1 VVNLSESEQDPDTA
15 KKTKTAKNAKKLGS
29 SKAVDTMFR
38 SVYRAELDL
47 ISLAAMKANI
57 MISINGLIISALVI
71 SGALFFTPSAGIII
85 TAIIFLITAATS
97 IIFALL
103 AASPE
108 DLDLFATLRKWL
120 GAVRRGE
127 AGPGDLKRFI
137 LHSRHAS
144 EDDELNMLVFS
155 DLAGLSRDEYREHMV
170 NMLEDRNDVYNK
182 MTDQLYWLGQM
193 ANRKFKLLDVSYTVF
208 RWGLLVTV
216 LSFVVTSLAPA
227 LIPGLGDDEVALQ
240 NLGISEFDDI
250 FEPSAVQQIPD
261 GRLLVVEDEANRAV
275 SIVSFDADGT
285 LRENRSLDLQLM
297 RSFDGELI
305 DLEGLSIDSAGSIYA
320 ITSHSTNND
329 GKRRE
334 DREQLLRFNVDGDRI
349 QNVRS
354 YRNLRDDLTSSP
366 DLIDAVRSISAE
378 DVDFTSLNIEGLAY
392 DPASDHLLLGLRS
405 PIPAGQ
411 SMIVAI
417 ENPSD
422 VVEEKSVPQFAPPT
436 FLNLDGG
443 GIRALSFDPVL
454 DAFIIVNEVETA
466 SGDDVSQL
474 WSWNGEP
481 DGVASRLTLPGIINL
496 NNVESIDSVEL
507 RGERRLIL
515 MSDEGVEGERPAKYL
530 VLDYDQIRSG
540 ASS

>member
-1 VVNLSESEQDPDTA
+1 MSEGEKRPGKA
-15 KKTKTAKNAKKLGS
+15 GKTKKLGS

-71 SGALFFTPSAGIII
+71 SGALFLTPSTGIVVP
-85 TAIIFLITAATS
+85 AVIFLITAATS

-103 AASPE
+103 SASPE
-108 DLDLFATLRKWL
+108 DLDLFATLRKWF
-120 GAVRRGE
+120 GAVRQGE
-127 AGPGDLKRFI
+127 AKPADLKRFV

-144 EDDELNMLVFS
+144 EDDELNMLVYS
-155 DLAGLSRDEYREHMV
+155 DLAGLSRDDYREHMV

-193 ANRKFKLLDVSYTVF
+193 ANRKFKLLNVSYTVF
-208 RWGLLVTV
+208 RWGLLCTV
-216 LSFVVTSLAPA
+216 LSFVVLGLAP
-227 LIPGLGDDEVALQ
+227 LVVPGLGDDEVALQ

-261 GRLLVVEDEANRAV
+261 GRLLVVEDEASRAF
-275 SIVSFDADGT
+275 SIVSFDPDGT

-297 RSFDGELI
+297 RSFDSELS
-305 DLEGLSIDSAGSIYA
+305 DLEGLSIDSDGSIYA
-320 ITSHSTNND
+320 ITSHSTNNE
-329 GKRRE
+329 GERRE
-334 DREQLLRFNVDGDRI
+334 DREHLLRFSMDGDRI
-349 QNVRS
+349 QNVRT
-354 YRNLRDDLTSSP
+354 YRSLRDDLTNSP
-366 DLIDAVRSISAE
+366 DLIEAVRSISA
-378 DVDFTSLNIEGLAY
+378 DNVDFSSLNIEGLAH
-392 DPASDHLLLGLRS
+392 DPASGHLVLGLRH

-417 ENPSD
+417 QNPSD
-422 VVEEKSVPQFAPPT
+422 VFEENAVPQFAPPT

-454 DAFIIVNEVETA
+454 NAFIIVNEVETA
-466 SGDDVSQL
+466 AGDDVSQL
-474 WSWNGEP
+474 WAWNGKP
-481 DGVASRLTLPGIINL
+481 DGAASRLTLPGIINL

-515 MSDEGVEGERPAKYL
+515 MSDEGVEGQRPAKYL
-530 VLDYDQIRSG
+530 VLDYDQI
-540 ASS
+540 SS